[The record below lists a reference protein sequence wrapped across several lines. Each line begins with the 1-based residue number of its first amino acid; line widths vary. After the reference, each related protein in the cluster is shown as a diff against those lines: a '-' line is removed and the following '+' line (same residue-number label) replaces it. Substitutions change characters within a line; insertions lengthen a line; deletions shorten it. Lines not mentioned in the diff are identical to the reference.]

1 MAKKK
6 NVIITGAAGLVGTIL
21 RQHWGN
27 RYALRLADIRPVENL
42 QAHEEFAQLNIT
54 DLDAFTAAC
63 QDMDVLVHLA
73 ADRRPKADF
82 YETLLNLN
90 IIGGYNGFEAARRA
104 GCQRIVFASSIN
116 AVLGYQ
122 GAEAVSWDVP
132 VISPQPVT
140 PSSVLTSTN
149 TYSFT
154 PRAFLLSLAVSR
166 NGLGALI
173 SHGVTLVIFIVATP
187 E

>member
-27 RYALRLADIRPVENL
+27 HYTLRLADIRPVENL
-42 QAHEEFAQLNIT
+42 QADEEFAQLNIT

-122 GAEAVSWDVP
+122 CRPRCIG
-132 VISPQPVT
+132 VIKAHVLPFL
-140 PSSVLTSTN
+140 PSFPFLSVLLDLPPQGCQLPFRFDS
-149 TYSFT
+149 
-154 PRAFLLSLAVSR
+154 
-166 NGLGALI
+166 
-173 SHGVTLVIFIVATP
+173 
-187 E
+187 